1 MIVSVS
7 TVSAD
12 TVVEVLIYT
21 GKIAVTTQN
30 DIATTY
36 AIPQEV
42 KTIPTNTIVEC
53 IDGVAILKV
62 GEVQVVMETK
72 DKLQLASTGAEGKV
86 NMVCLSGEIEAL
98 WGEDFYRIAGGQ
110 SLGLSSEGTPIG
122 EIAGG
127 KDSPI
132 RAKIGSRAKLSTPNI
147 LPDDPEEPLY
157 TSPHF

>member
-1 MIVSVS
+1 
-7 TVSAD
+7 
-12 TVVEVLIYT
+12 
-21 GKIAVTTQN
+21 
-30 DIATTY
+30 
-36 AIPQEV
+36 
-42 KTIPTNTIVEC
+42 
-53 IDGVAILKV
+53 
-62 GEVQVVMETK
+62 
-72 DKLQLASTGAEGKV
+72 
-86 NMVCLSGEIEAL
+86 L

-122 EIAGG
+122 EVAGG